1 MIDLKSKILLSEN
14 PTKEKL
20 KEILQLAK
28 AASDAGFNK
37 LVATPSFTYNKDYS
51 STYESDIEKCKVI
64 NNLLRDNKIDI
75 TVYLGN
81 EIDYSPEIIEL
92 LKTSRI
98 ATINNSQYILLKFNE
113 KNCDFFSIKDSLFNL
128 QIAGFIPIISQIER
142 YGIVIED
149 PTIVKSLIRR
159 GNLMQLDALS
169 ILGFNGEKSKTTAID
184 LLKNDMIQII
194 GTNAC
199 NPEHYKESTNAL
211 NYVRKK
217 IGQTKFNKITITN
230 SEQIL
235 NNEIISRFKPKET
248 KKVLFR

>member
-1 MIDLKSKILLSEN
+1 MIDLKSKILLSED
-14 PTKEKL
+14 PTKENL

-37 LVATPSFTYNKDYS
+37 LVATPSFTYHKDYTY
-51 STYESDIEKCKVI
+51 TYESDIKKCKII
-64 NNLLRDNKIDI
+64 NNLLLDNKIDI

-92 LKTSRI
+92 LKTSKI
-98 ATINNSQYILLKFNE
+98 ATINNTQYILLKFNE
-113 KNCDFFSIKDSLFNL
+113 NKCDFFSIKDSLFNL
-128 QIAGFIPIISQIER
+128 QISGYIPIISQIER

-159 GNLMQLDALS
+159 GNLMQLDSLS
-169 ILGFNGEKSKTTAID
+169 ILGFNGEKSKRTAID
-184 LLKNDMIQII
+184 LLKNDMIHII
-194 GTNAC
+194 GTSAC
-199 NPEHYKESTNAL
+199 NPEHYKETTNAL
-211 NYVRKK
+211 NYIRKK
-217 IGQTKFNKITITN
+217 IGQAKFNKITITN

-235 NNEIISRFKPKET
+235 NNEIINRFKPKET